1 MPRRKSDT
9 SVHLFVLPVSVVQPV
24 NLWFNSNILSLAQ
37 LTYRH
42 MNRFL
47 FFLTVCICC
56 HQSLTA
62 QKLADKANAFID
74 LLNDAQKT
82 KALYPFDTA
91 ERYRFMYVPLDDRK
105 GISMN
110 ELNDAQRDAAFDLLK
125 TSLSEETVKKIHSIM
140 LLDNVL
146 KELEHRKPEDHYRDP
161 GKYFLTIFGIPSAK
175 TIWGWRF
182 EGHHVAFHFSANKK
196 ELVAGT
202 PSFLGSN
209 PAIVLAGPQKDEQVL
224 KEETDRGFALLHALS
239 ADELKKAIIDSVAPG
254 EIVTAASRKAM
265 IANPAGIKY
274 SELSPANKQLFL
286 QLLTMYIHRYTK
298 LFADNMLKQIQTA
311 GLDNLWFTWAGYTEH
326 VIGKPYYYRIQ
337 GPTIIIE
344 YDNSQNNANHIHTV
358 IRDLTNDFGGDM
370 LLQHYKESHN

>member
-1 MPRRKSDT
+1 
-9 SVHLFVLPVSVVQPV
+9 
-24 NLWFNSNILSLAQ
+24 
-37 LTYRH
+37 

-47 FFLTVCICC
+47 LFVTACAFS
-56 HQSLTA
+56 SLLAA
-62 QKLADKANAFID
+62 QNLPDKANAVIA
-74 LLNDAQKT
+74 LLNDTQKA

-91 ERYRFMYVPLDDRK
+91 ERFRFMYVPLEDRK

-110 ELNDAQRDAAFDLLK
+110 ELNDAQREAVFTLLK
-125 TSLSEETVKKIHSIM
+125 TSLADETIKKIKAIM

-146 KELEHRKPEDHYRDP
+146 KELEHRKPEDHFRDP

-182 EGHHVAFHFSANKK
+182 EGHHIAFHFSADKK

-209 PAIVLAGPQKDEQVL
+209 PGIVLAGPQKDENVL
-224 KEETDRGFALLHALS
+224 KDETDRGFALLHALNP
-239 ADELKKAIIDSVAPG
+239 DELKKAVIDTAAPG
-254 EIVTAASRKAM
+254 EILTAASRTAM
-265 IANPAGIKY
+265 IAHPAGIKY
-274 SELSPANKQLFL
+274 SELSPANQQLML
-286 QLLTMYIHRYTK
+286 QLLNLYIHRYTK
-298 LFADNMLKQIQTA
+298 LFADNMLKQVQAA

-326 VIGKPYYYRIQ
+326 ELGHPYYYRIQ

-358 IRDLTNDFGGDM
+358 IRDLTNDFGGDI
-370 LLQHYKESHN
+370 LLQHYRESH

>member
-1 MPRRKSDT
+1 MNKLLISF
-9 SVHLFVLPVSVVQPV
+9 LLAFVFYINADSQ
-24 NLWFNSNILSLAQ
+24 Q
-37 LTYRH
+37 L
-42 MNRFL
+42 
-47 FFLTVCICC
+47 I
-56 HQSLTA
+56 
-62 QKLADKANAFID
+62 DKANAFIAT
-74 LLNDAQKT
+74 LNQEQKA

-110 ELNDAQRDAAFDLLK
+110 ELNDAQRTAVMDLLK
-125 TSLSEETVKKIHSIM
+125 TSLSEETVKKVKDIM

-161 GKYFLTIFGIPSAK
+161 NKYFLTVFGTPSAK
-175 TIWGWRF
+175 NIWGWRF

-209 PAIVLAGPQKDEQVL
+209 PAIVQDGPDKGKYVLKDE
-224 KEETDRGFALLHALS
+224 TDAGFALLHALS
-239 ADELKKAIIDSVAPG
+239 ETERKKAIIDSVAPG
-254 EIVTAASRKAM
+254 EIVTAANRKAM

-274 SELSPANKQLFL
+274 NELSPANQQLMW
-286 QLLTMYIHRYTK
+286 QLLSLYIHRYTK
-298 LFADNMLKQIQTA
+298 LFADNMLQQIKKA

-326 VIGKPYYYRIQ
+326 MLGKPYYYRIQ

-358 IRDLTNDFGGDM
+358 VRDLTNDFGGDI
-370 LLQHYKESHN
+370 LLEHYRESH